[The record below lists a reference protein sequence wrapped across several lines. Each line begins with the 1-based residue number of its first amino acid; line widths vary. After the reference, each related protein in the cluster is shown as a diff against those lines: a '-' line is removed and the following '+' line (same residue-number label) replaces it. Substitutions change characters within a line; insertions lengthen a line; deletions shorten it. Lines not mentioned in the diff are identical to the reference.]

1 MSEKISMIGKNLK
14 VGIITAGPSTGVIG
28 GAERFY
34 NGLISGF
41 IAIGCAV
48 EIVSITAD
56 EPTFEY
62 IADNY
67 RKVKELELSKFD
79 IVVSTKAPTF
89 AVKHPCHVVY
99 LVHTVRAFDDM
110 FGESLPHLSDIHM
123 KQRYM
128 LHMVDFE
135 ALNAAKAIFAIG
147 HEVASR
153 LSRWRGL
160 SAQVIHPP
168 LGLHGF
174 KNNLQG
180 DYFFLPGRL
189 HPWKRVDLVIDAVLS
204 SNLPLKLVIAGTG
217 EVENALRAQARG
229 DQRIVFLGRVNDETL
244 VDWYAN
250 SLAVAFVPMRED
262 YGYIT
267 LEAFAS
273 HKPVITCTDSGEPSR
288 LIQHGQSGLICS
300 PSSQSV
306 KAAMEWI
313 FTHRSEAAKMGE
325 KGAEFVENMS
335 WANVAEQL
343 LQAGLASGNKLV
355 LPREARVT
363 VLDMQPIDP
372 PVGGG
377 RLRLLGLYHALG
389 SKIRCR
395 YIGSYDWP
403 GESYRRHKLTET
415 LEEINIPLSESHHAA
430 ARELSEKIGGKSV
443 IDIAFG
449 RQGCLSPEYIEA
461 AKVGIQDAEI
471 VVFSHP
477 WVYPLL
483 KDNISPNQTVI
494 YDSQNVEGF
503 LRAQFLDEKNFDEEK
518 ILRDL
523 VDDELRLCQRAD
535 LILTCSQEDLERF
548 NSIYRISAEKM
559 RVIPNGVMAF
569 KHKVPSLDER
579 FAAKRQLRLTEPS
592 LVAFFIGSAYGPNVE
607 AANFI
612 AHELAP
618 AMGDVFFVIGGGV
631 GAQVNSNHS
640 NVLITGALTDEQ
652 RKLWLTAADI
662 AVNPMF
668 SGSGTNIK
676 MFDFMAM
683 GLPVVTTD
691 VGARGIETDGRQA
704 IVVVGPA
711 IQDFL
716 DALRELFD
724 PISRMRIGAEA
735 RACVERSYA
744 WEQISPNA
752 GMLLQAKHRYVNS
765 PPPLFSVVIHAE
777 CSINQLNQLLRKIAC
792 QIERDFEVILI
803 GVGLDDI
810 SENYPFP
817 IFCSGKS
824 IHNSLRALNL
834 GASLASGKYMAFLGS
849 NTFPRDDWLLSAR
862 AALVKRPIAI
872 EGIVVIESEDGG
884 RTQGGFDGFGT
895 FVNNLIIKS
904 EAFRLVGGFSNH
916 SQIHDLSGPFGIGA
930 RLTSIGASIQN
941 SALIV
946 EQRGRPKAPRIGS
959 VVHVSTVGQKC
970 GIGEYT
976 KSLIDELQ
984 RHGGSNFVISCKS
997 RKNGLPEKVDGVAS
1011 YAGWFYDDEKFAHSH
1026 FFPGLL
1032 ELLKKINPDKIIIQ
1046 YHPAFY
1052 SVDILSTFVGDC
1064 LGAGF
1069 SVLIDVHKF
1078 QIGQAHQFKKLIQRG
1093 VVVAVHG
1100 KMEQA
1105 NAAKLDLEIL
1115 RSPIGLDINFPR
1127 VRRSIVGR
1135 DWTTTPP
1142 ILVTTGFIRKH
1153 KGVKVVIQA
1162 LSEIQKIHPRA
1173 RLIIQCAEY
1182 PSDDSVSEIAAC
1194 KKLIV
1199 DLGLSDFVDF
1209 DTEFLEKKS
1218 VLEKI
1223 AGADIALLAYENS
1236 EEGGSAA
1243 VNDCFSVALPVLVS
1257 SAKIFED
1264 VREVAMSVDAGGWSK
1279 AVLSILNSPEKYAA
1293 MVRASEEYALANSWE
1308 NTIKHFFEF

>member
-1 MSEKISMIGKNLK
+1 MTDKTAMASKKFK
-14 VGIITAGPSTGVIG
+14 VAILAAGPSTGVVG

-34 NGLISGF
+34 SGLVSGF
-41 IAIGCAV
+41 EAIGCHV
-48 EIVSITAD
+48 ELISTIAD
-56 EPTFEY
+56 EPTFEA
-62 IADNY
+62 ITDNY
-67 RKVKELELSKFD
+67 QRLRALDLSKFD
-79 IVVSTKAPTF
+79 MVVSTKAPTY
-89 AVKHPCHVVY
+89 AVMHPRHVVY
-99 LVHTVRAFDDM
+99 LVHTVRVFDDM
-110 FGESLPHLSDIHM
+110 FSEAFRYPSDIHFR
-123 KQRYM
+123 QRSVLQKM
-128 LHMVDFE
+128 DFE
-135 ALNAAKAIFAIG
+135 ALIAAKALFAIG
-147 HEVASR
+147 HEVANR

-168 LGLHGF
+168 LGMHGF
-174 KNNLQG
+174 RNNAQG

-189 HPWKRVDLVIDAVLS
+189 HSWKRVDLVIDAVLQ
-204 SNLPLKLVIAGTG
+204 SNLALKLVIAGTG
-217 EVENALRAQARG
+217 EAEKALRVQAG
-229 DQRIVFLGRVNDETL
+229 SDPRIVFLGRVDDSAL
-244 VDWYAN
+244 IDWYAKA
-250 SLAVAFVPMRED
+250 LAVPFVPLRED

-273 HKPVITCTDSGEPSR
+273 EKPVITCADSGEPSR
-288 LIQHGQSGLICS
+288 LVRHRENGLICA
-300 PSSQSV
+300 PSAQSIQ
-306 KAAMEWI
+306 AALEWVH
-313 FTHRSEAAKMGE
+313 THRDEAARMGK
-325 KGAEFVENMS
+325 KGAEFIANMS
-335 WANVAEQL
+335 WTSVAKKLLEAGYANEYKPVVQKET
-343 LQAGLASGNKLV
+343 
-355 LPREARVT
+355 RVT

-389 SKIRCR
+389 SNIRCT

-403 GESYRRHKLTET
+403 GESYRRHHLTET
-415 LEEINIPLSESHHAA
+415 LEEIDIPLSTLHHTA
-430 ARELSEKIGGKSV
+430 ARELSYRIGGKSV
-443 IDIAFG
+443 VDIAFG
-449 RQGCLSPEYIEA
+449 RQGRLSPEYIDAARASMREA
-461 AKVGIQDAEI
+461 DI

-477 WVYPLL
+477 WIYPLV
-483 KDNISPNQTVI
+483 KDEISPNQTVV

-503 LRAQFLDEKNFDEEK
+503 LRAQLLDEANLDEAK
-518 ILRDL
+518 LLQDL
-523 VDDELRLCQRAD
+523 VDDELKLCQRAD
-535 LILTCSQEDLERF
+535 LILTCSQEDLELF
-548 NSIYRISAEKM
+548 NRIYRISAEKM

-569 KHKVPSLDER
+569 KHKIPSSDER
-579 FAAKRQLRLTEPS
+579 FAAKRELGLSVPS

-612 AHELAP
+612 ARELAP

-631 GAQVNSNHS
+631 GTQINCNHS
-640 NVLITGALTDEQ
+640 NVLVTGALTDEQ

-662 AVNPMF
+662 AVNPML

-704 IVVVGPA
+704 MVVVGPA

-724 PISRMRIGAEA
+724 PIRRMRIGAEA

-752 GMLLQAKHRYVNS
+752 GMLFQAKHRYVNS

-792 QIERDFEVILI
+792 QIERDFEVVLI
-803 GVGLDDI
+803 GVELNDI
-810 SENYPFP
+810 SGNYPFP

-824 IHNSLRALNL
+824 IHDSLRALNL

-872 EGIVVIESEDGG
+872 EGIVVIESEDGE
-884 RTQGGFDGFGT
+884 RTQGGFDGFGN

-904 EAFRLVGGFSNH
+904 EAFRLIGGFSNH
-916 SQIHDLSGPFGIGA
+916 SQIHDLGGPFGVGA
-930 RLTSIGASIQN
+930 RLTSIGALIQ
-941 SALIV
+941 SSSLLV
-946 EQRGRPKAPRIGS
+946 EQTGRPKAPRIGS

-984 RHGGSNFVISCKS
+984 RHGGCNFVISCKS
-997 RKNGLPEKVDGVAS
+997 IKNGLPEKVDGVAS

-1115 RSPIGLDINFPR
+1115 RSPIGLDVNFPR
-1127 VRRSIVGR
+1127 VRRSIAGR
-1135 DWTTTPP
+1135 DWTATPP

-1153 KGVKVVIQA
+1153 KGVKVVIKA

-1173 RLIIQCAEY
+1173 RLIVQCAEY

-1209 DTEFLEKKS
+1209 DTEFLAKKS

-1223 AGADIALLAYENS
+1223 AAADIALLAYENS

-1279 AVLSILNSPEKYAA
+1279 AVLSILNSPEQYEA
-1293 MVRASEEYALANSWE
+1293 MVRASEEYTLANSWK
-1308 NTIKHFFEF
+1308 NTIKLFFEF